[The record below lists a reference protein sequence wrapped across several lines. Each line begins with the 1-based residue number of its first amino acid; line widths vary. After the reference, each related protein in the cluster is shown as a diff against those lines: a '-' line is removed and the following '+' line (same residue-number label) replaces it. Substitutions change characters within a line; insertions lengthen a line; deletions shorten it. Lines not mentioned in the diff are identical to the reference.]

1 MINCCIGTLLKLE
14 IVKLQQEL
22 IYKTQS
28 LALETSGS
36 KRPELKLYNDN
47 IIISFIKH
55 DYHIAVKIKDAKL
68 VEYRNMLNSEFRN
81 AIKKYNAKGK
91 EKQKNKELKQLDF

>member
-1 MINCCIGTLLKLE
+1 MSFILNTIK
-14 IVKLQQEL
+14 K
-22 IYKTQS
+22 IYKEKILQ
-28 LALETSGS
+28 
-36 KRPELKLYNDN
+36 
-47 IIISFIKH
+47 
-55 DYHIAVKIKDAKL
+55 VKIKDAKL